1 MAITL
6 LTAITKAPLLV
17 ELIGVATPVV
27 PHERTTE
34 GVFGNIG
41 QKLVKT
47 RMANSVLDSG
57 WSTLE
62 RMLQYKGE
70 HAGVYW
76 GTPFI
81 PG

>member
-27 PHERTTE
+27 PHERTT
-34 GVFGNIG
+34 GNIG